1 MKIFATIFALA
12 IVFQTSIHTVK
23 KANTEKRNIT
33 VTVPNVTSNKGAVNY
48 ALYDK
53 DNFMKIPIQTQS
65 SKPKGKK
72 STVTFT
78 NIAPG
83 NYAVICFHDANSNDK
98 MDFQPNGMPLENYGT
113 SNNSMSFGPPNFED
127 SKFEVSD
134 KDVTLEIRF

>member
-12 IVFQTSIHTVK
+12 IVFQTSLLTVK
-23 KANTEKRNIT
+23 EVDSEKRDII
-33 VTVPNVTSNKGAVNY
+33 VTVPNVGGNEGKVHF

-53 DNFMKIPIQTQS
+53 DNFMSIPIQTQS
-65 SKPKGKK
+65 DVPNENE

-83 NYAVICFHDANSNDK
+83 NYAIVCFHDANSNDE
-98 MDFQPNGMPLENYGT
+98 MDFQENGMPLESYGA
-113 SNNSMSFGPPNFED
+113 SNNSMSFGPPNFEN